1 MAGTTIERRYRM
13 YGIRVYEH
21 EVPSTKAQLAI
32 REHEHGAPLAEHE
45 ELEIWMPVSLDPTAK
60 KVAKCS
66 RKRTAGKLPR
76 SVGMTLASVG
86 EQFDDVW
93 TSNHV
98 AVSPP
103 RLPPMSMSLFSK
115 FLSRYSNT

>member
-1 MAGTTIERRYRM
+1 MQRLEMTPPASPGKNRRRTDDGTKAAGTTIERRYRM

-66 RKRTAGKLPR
+66 RKRTTGKLP
-76 SVGMTLASVG
+76 VPWA
-86 EQFDDVW
+86 
-93 TSNHV
+93 
-98 AVSPP
+98 
-103 RLPPMSMSLFSK
+103 
-115 FLSRYSNT
+115 

>member
-1 MAGTTIERRYRM
+1 M

-86 EQFDDVW
+86 ERFDGRLDEQSCGRV
-93 TSNHV
+93 
-98 AVSPP
+98 PP
-103 RLPPMSMSLFSK
+103 LDFPL
-115 FLSRYSNT
+115 